1 MTHSEDII
9 RVSTNDTVDFLNARI
24 KAMEKRI
31 KYLEAVIEVEI
42 LNKEQ

>member
-1 MTHSEDII
+1 MTHSEDIF

-31 KYLEAVIEVEI
+31 QYLEAIIEVEI
-42 LNKEQ
+42 LNKQQ